1 MHNHINN
8 GFRPFEVISPATT
21 ANLGPGFDCLGMAL
35 DLWNR
40 LEVIPVP
47 AQPPS
52 TGVGAGLVPARTG
65 GDLVHITGEGTG
77 VLATDATNLTFRSML
92 FLFDEAGLEMP
103 SLRLRCHNVI
113 PLSRGM
119 GSSAAAI
126 AGGLVAAN
134 HLCGNPYSANEL
146 LEMAATIEGH
156 PDNVAAA
163 VLGGLQLV
171 VSDTSA
177 HPGDP
182 SPSTDV
188 GAGLVPAHPGD
199 PSPSTDVGAGL
210 VPAHPGDPSPSA
222 DVGAGLVPAHP
233 GSEPVPQTQLYTAPI
248 PVPEEIQAVLFIPD
262 TRIATADARAVL
274 PGQVTMADAVF
285 NMGRVALLVAGMALD
300 RPEYLD
306 VATQDRLHQ
315 PYRQP
320 LLPAIKLLFA
330 AARNSGAL
338 GVFLSGS
345 GSTVLA
351 LTRGREMTVA
361 YEMFEAARLTGTPG
375 RLEITRPTTRGAH
388 VVNQIPSPSMGE
400 G

>member
-1 MHNHINN
+1 MMTE
-8 GFRPFEVISPATT
+8 FEPIEVLAPATT

-40 LEVIPVP
+40 LEVLP
-47 AQPPS
+47 AGGP
-52 TGVGAGLVPARTG
+52 TEGNAR
-65 GDLVHITGEGTG
+65 VEISGEGADE
-77 VLATDATNLTFRSML
+77 LATDASNLTFRSMQ
-92 FLFDEAGLEMP
+92 FLFDEAGIAMP
-103 SLRLRCHNVI
+103 PLRLRCHNAI

-126 AGGLVAAN
+126 AGGLAAAN
-134 HLCGNPYSANEL
+134 ALCDNPYSDNEL

-171 VSDTSA
+171 VSDG
-177 HPGDP
+177 P
-182 SPSTDV
+182 
-188 GAGLVPAHPGD
+188 
-199 PSPSTDVGAGL
+199 
-210 VPAHPGDPSPSA
+210 
-222 DVGAGLVPAHP
+222 
-233 GSEPVPQTQLYTAPI
+233 QLYTAPI
-248 PVPEEIQAVLFIPD
+248 PVPEDVQAVLLIPES
-262 TRIATADARAVL
+262 RIATADARAVL
-274 PGQVTMADAVF
+274 PGQVSMADAVF

-300 RPEYLD
+300 RPQYLD

-320 LLPAIKLLFA
+320 LFPAIKVIFA
-330 AARNSGAL
+330 AARDAGAL

-361 YEMFEAARLTGTPG
+361 YEMFEAARLTGIAS
-375 RLEITRPTTRGAH
+375 RLEITRPAVKGAH
-388 VVNQIPSPSMGE
+388 VVA
-400 G
+400 